1 MHKEQFHPDIENQI
15 QKPKQAK
22 AEPVLMNLLSQKY
35 SNISTVVDN
44 GEICGYSVWLKVGVQ
59 SFCITR
65 YPFET
70 IEEAEWMQKMLGKA
84 LEQIVLNER

>member
-1 MHKEQFHPDIENQI
+1 MAEYEM
-15 QKPKQAK
+15 KQTK
-22 AEPVLMNLLSQKY
+22 AESILMKLLSQKY

-44 GEICGYSVWLKVGVQ
+44 GETCGYSVWLKVGVQ

-70 IEEAEWMQKMLGKA
+70 IEEAERMQKQLSKA